1 MCDVQDTKAVFA
13 QRLRELREARGLS
26 QARLAA
32 EVAAQCGLSLD
43 PTAITR
49 IERAQRSVSLAE
61 AVAFAAVLGAS
72 VDEMCT
78 PGQAST
84 ERELRRELADA
95 EVRLANAEAAMY
107 SANYTYAEA
116 RERAEELRGKLAAA
130 TGGAHVGGKAAAS

>member
-1 MCDVQDTKAVFA
+1 MFSNVFHVQDTKAVFA

-32 EVAAQCGLSLD
+32 QVASMHGLTLD

-49 IERAQRSVSLAE
+49 IEGGRRSVSLTE

-78 PGQAST
+78 PGPGGT
-84 ERELRRELADA
+84 ERELRRELAQA
-95 EVRLANAEAAMY
+95 EAQLANAEGAMY
-107 SANYTYAEA
+107 SADYAYTGA
-116 RERAEELRGKLAAA
+116 RERVEDLRGQIAAL
-130 TGGAHVGGKAAAS
+130 GGGEGAAP